1 MCIEGT
7 EDQRT
12 HVTHAHAQVV
22 ENIIKPLT
30 RRTGGGATGVGE
42 RYVSLTQ
49 EAIDKRLAYL
59 PTACREAPP
68 AVEEG
73 KVRMEGF
80 TEIHEDSPR
89 FTEIHPCCRA
99 FAVLPVTSWRGR
111 EAVGKGLGT
120 ERHVKRRLESDPAPM
135 RTLLQVGKPTFFV
148 SHR

>member
-89 FTEIHPCCRA
+89 FTEIHRDSPRFTLVVVPLLSCLSPPGA
-99 FAVLPVTSWRGR
+99 AG
-111 EAVGKGLGT
+111 
-120 ERHVKRRLESDPAPM
+120 RRLG
-135 RTLLQVGKPTFFV
+135 RG
-148 SHR
+148 